1 MARNSALTVI
11 TQQEKNDFVLALYR
25 QQPELSRSEAMEAF
39 REKFGAPI
47 NPRTLNQ
54 LREEALASAPAPAPT
69 APAAEVVEVEA
80 AADEAPAKSETN
92 GAGPG
97 RKPKAKGGGKNIFL
111 EATPEQL
118 TFLQGVLEKLQ
129 EAGAANVR
137 IDHATD
143 RWMVVVVDAK

>member
-1 MARNSALTVI
+1 MARNAAATTV

-54 LREEALASAPAPAPT
+54 LRDEALASAPAPA
-69 APAAEVVEVEA
+69 APPAEVVEVEA
-80 AADEAPAKSETN
+80 ANDEAPAKSEPN

-143 RWMVVVVDAK
+143 RWMVVVVDGK

>member
-1 MARNSALTVI
+1 MARNAAATTV

-54 LREEALASAPAPAPT
+54 LRDEALASAPAPA
-69 APAAEVVEVEA
+69 APPAEVVEVEA
-80 AADEAPAKSETN
+80 ANDEAPAKSETN

-143 RWMVVVVDAK
+143 RWMVVVVDGK